1 MISFDK
7 IVKKMLKKW
16 WNIFLKDDIFEILDP
31 ELKKEYETKLNK
43 IIYRLKSEKI
53 IIPIRNW
60 VYLVPEKWDENLKE
74 IDLIEK
80 YFFKLLKKY
89 ITENCSSDYYISWKK
104 SLEFHLKNFAVP
116 EKIYVVNRNIEKKIL
131 IWNYEVIF
139 KKVSSKLNDRKINL
153 YSKLSKMVTTLNIE
167 WINFKVSNLE
177 LALVENALVIDT
189 LEWVDVNLLNKTI
202 KKYSKYFVKEN
213 FYYIWELKFV
223 MAFNRL
229 KELSK
234 NIDNEL
240 YLVFL
245 DIIKKNGW
253 LFIGEGLRKI

>member
-1 MISFDK
+1 
-7 IVKKMLKKW
+7 
-16 WNIFLKDDIFEILDP
+16 
-31 ELKKEYETKLNK
+31 
-43 IIYRLKSEKI
+43 
-53 IIPIRNW
+53 
-60 VYLVPEKWDENLKE
+60 
-74 IDLIEK
+74 LIEK

-116 EKIYVVNRNIEKKIL
+116 EKIYVVNRNVEKKIL

-139 KKVSSKLNDRKINL
+139 KKVSSKVNDKKINL

-177 LALVENALVIDT
+177 LALVENALVIDN
-189 LEWVDVNLLNKTI
+189 LEWIDVNLLNKTI
-202 KKYSKYFVKEN
+202 KKYSKYFVREN